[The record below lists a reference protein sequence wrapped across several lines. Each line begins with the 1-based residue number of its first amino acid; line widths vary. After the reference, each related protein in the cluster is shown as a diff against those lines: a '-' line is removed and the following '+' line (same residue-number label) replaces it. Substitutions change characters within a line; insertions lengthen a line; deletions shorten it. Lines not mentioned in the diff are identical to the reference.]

1 MSDEGSNLPSE
12 SELLETLRE
21 CVQEVFAMMMAT
33 IDEAVVHASDDT
45 SVAVENAS
53 GEIETEATDVEAVV
67 SFHGQ
72 IDGFV
77 VLRCSALGAVDVA
90 RTLLMM
96 EDGETLQ
103 LEEITD
109 ALGECV
115 NMIAGSLK
123 TKALDPVADFQLG
136 LPTAGRGPKNDAEYR
151 CGSLAYKLSEGL
163 FAAELWLA
171 PPLKV

>member
-1 MSDEGSNLPSE
+1 MSNEVSNLPSE
-12 SELLETLRE
+12 DELLETLRE

-33 IDEAVVHASDDT
+33 IDEAVVHSSDEK
-45 SVAVENAS
+45 SVAENAA

-77 VLRCSALGAVDVA
+77 VLRCTALGAVDVA

-136 LPTAGRGPKNDAEYR
+136 LPTAARVPKNEAEYR

-171 PPLKV
+171 PPARA